1 MIGGLYGGIKVDE
14 EFVFLFKKF
23 FGNNVVEIFC
33 EKYFVEWFELM
44 NEFEMKKRGCCVLEG
59 EII

>member
-1 MIGGLYGGIKVDE
+1 MGGLYGGIKVDE

-33 EKYFVEWFELM
+33 EKYFGEWFEL
-44 NEFEMKKRGCCVLEG
+44 
-59 EII
+59 